1 MPATSQEELWKA
13 YLGEHGGGGGVS
25 YYVEANKKTRA
36 SGLSLFTAKSGLPN
50 HRG

>member
-1 MPATSQEELWKA
+1 MEGVPRGTPE
-13 YLGEHGGGGGVS
+13 GGGVS

-36 SGLSLFTAKSGLPN
+36 SGLFLFTAKSGLPS